1 MSWAAELSR
10 SAERQLSRLPKRD
23 LERIAQ
29 AIDELEAD
37 PFQGDV
43 RPLRG
48 RHQGRYRKRVGRYRI
63 IFRLRHDERIVEVSA
78 KFIEDV
84 ENHVLRAWS
93 EFNGFAS

>member
-10 SAERQLSRLPKRD
+10 SAERQLVRLPRREQ
-23 LERIAQ
+23 ERVAR

-37 PFQGDV
+37 PLQGAV

-63 IFRLRHDERIVEVSA
+63 IFRLRHEERVVEISA
-78 KFIEDV
+78 ILPRDD
-84 ENHVLRAWS
+84 RTYR
-93 EFNGFAS
+93 

>member
-10 SAERQLSRLPKRD
+10 SAERQLVRLPRREQERVARAIDD
-23 LERIAQ
+23 LE
-29 AIDELEAD
+29 ED

-63 IFRLRHDERIVEVSA
+63 IFRLRHEERVVEISAILPRDERTY
-78 KFIEDV
+78 
-84 ENHVLRAWS
+84 R
-93 EFNGFAS
+93 